1 MRLWS
6 VHPKY
11 LDARGLVALWREAL
25 LAQAV
30 LRGRTSGYRHHPQ
43 LQRFRAQPSP
53 LGAIADY
60 LRCIHAEAVDRGYAF
75 AARKVSPVRGSGP
88 IAVTRGQV
96 GPEWLHLMSKL
107 ATRDPE
113 TYVRLECVKRP
124 RPHPIFR
131 IVPGGV
137 ETWEKVPA
145 TAARRTH
152 AADGLRPSA
161 GPPREPTRRGRR
173 AAGRRRR

>member
-30 LRGRTSGYRHHPQ
+30 LRGRTNGYQRHPQ

-60 LRCIHAEAVDRGYAF
+60 LRCVHAEAVHRGYAF
-75 AARKVSPVRGSGP
+75 AARKISPARGSGP

-96 GPEWLHLMSKL
+96 DHEWLHLMTKL
-107 ATRDPE
+107 AARDAE
-113 TYVRLECVKRP
+113 THARLECVKRP
-124 RPHPIFR
+124 RSHPIFR
-131 IVPGGV
+131 IVPGDV
-137 ETWEKVPA
+137 ETWEKG
-145 TAARRTH
+145 ARPLSNKPMQRT
-152 AADGLRPSA
+152 
-161 GPPREPTRRGRR
+161 TFGRH
-173 AAGRRRR
+173 